1 MKAYSI
7 VIKGH
12 KVSEDAYSNLIE
24 SSESVGNTFKINRFE
39 AVTPKTL
46 MPVMEENKVKWNYP
60 WVGKEHCLR
69 TGLLK
74 SAYKTDN
81 PKARIA
87 CALSHYLLWKACKKA
102 NEPFLI
108 LEHDAKFIEK
118 IDFDINDTN
127 SFIVGINNPL
137 GATRRSREY
146 YSTIVNNV
154 KWIQP
159 VPKIDHF
166 DIPQGLAGNSAY
178 IIKPK
183 GAEIMLNLVKEH
195 GLWPNDALMCRQL
208 VPKLS
213 VTKKFYTQIQGT
225 RSTTTL

>member
-7 VIKGH
+7 VIKDH
-12 KVSEDAYSNLIE
+12 KLSEDSYYTLVK
-24 SSESVGNTFKINRFE
+24 SSEAVGNTFKIDKFE
-39 AVTPKTL
+39 AITPKNVAS
-46 MPVMEENKVKWNYP
+46 VMNEHNVKWNYP
-60 WVGKEHCLR
+60 WVGKEQCLR
-69 TGLLK
+69 TGILK

-81 PKARIA
+81 PKARVA
-87 CALSHYLLWKACKKA
+87 CAMSHYMLWKACK
-102 NEPFLI
+102 ETDTPFLI
-108 LEHDAKFIEK
+108 LEHDAKFVNK
-118 IDFDINDTN
+118 IDFDPKDAN
-127 SFIVGINNPL
+127 SFIIGINNPL
-137 GATRRSREY
+137 GATRHSRDF

-154 KWIQP
+154 RWVQP
-159 VPKIDHF
+159 VPKIDHY
-166 DIPQGLAGNSAY
+166 DVPQGLAGNSAY

-183 GAEIMLNLVKEH
+183 GAEVMLNLVKEH